1 MTIVNFFLLIF
12 RRKLALLWEVKLLC
26 RNAQTYNEEDSLIVE
41 HARILT
47 ETLWKFIKY
56 ALVTTLV
63 VWEVDCACA

>member
-1 MTIVNFFLLIF
+1 MMGIGISALSKTSLTIEFLC
-12 RRKLALLWEVKLLC
+12 RRKLALLWEVRLLC

-56 ALVTTLV
+56 AN
-63 VWEVDCACA
+63 